1 METEFESM
9 PRQREVLR
17 GLEPVV
23 GDNLCLLAPI
33 EKAWQPADY
42 LPDLSAEDWHERLK
56 LLREPAR
63 GLSDPVLVVLVAGMI
78 TEEALPNYSV
88 SLNHLAEDNTGTTD
102 RPWAKWMR
110 VDRRGEPP
118 RRSAQRLLAPD
129 RRVNMRAVEVTIH
142 NLLASGFSARSWPDL
157 YGGLVYTSFQERA
170 TKVSHANVGRLAAKQ
185 GDSAL
190 DAICRRIAG
199 DEARH
204 EMFYTTLMG
213 HVMDQD
219 PEGGLVT
226 MMSILRRM
234 ISMPGRLMFDG
245 KDPDLFDHFAGVAQ
259 RLGVYTA
266 ADYARIVEHLVATWK
281 VAARA
286 VSGKAAR
293 PRNTSASMPKNAIPS
308 RLNSPT
314 ASPSTPPSASVG
326 SSTGRRER

>member
-1 METEFESM
+1 MGTEFDSM
-9 PRQREVLR
+9 PNQRQVLR
-17 GLEPVV
+17 GLEVVV
-23 GDNLCLLAPI
+23 GDNLCLLAPLG
-33 EKAWQPADY
+33 KAWQPADY
-42 LPDLSAEDWHERLK
+42 LPDLSAEDWHEQIKRF
-56 LLREPAR
+56 REPAR
-63 GLSDPVLVVLVAGMI
+63 GLSDQVLVVLVAGMV

-110 VDRRGEPP
+110 GWTAEENRHGDLLN
-118 RRSAQRLLAPD
+118 AYLRLTG
-129 RRVNMRAVEVTIH
+129 RVNMRAVEITIH

-170 TKVSHANVGRLAAKQ
+170 TKISHANLARLAAAQ

-190 DAICRRIAG
+190 DGICRRIAG

-219 PEGGLVT
+219 PNGGLVA

-234 ISMPGRLMFDG
+234 VTMPGRLMFDG
-245 KDPDLFDHFAGVAQ
+245 KDPDLFDNFAAVAQ

-266 ADYARIVEHLVATWK
+266 GDYARVVEHLVTTWK

-293 PRNTSASMPKNAIPS
+293 AQEYLCKHAERCHSAAEKMADSMAVQEP
-308 RLNSPT
+308 
-314 ASPSTPPSASVG
+314 VG
-326 SSTGRRER
+326 FSWIFDRQV

>member
-1 METEFESM
+1 METEIDLM
-9 PRQREVLR
+9 PAQREVLR
-17 GLEPVV
+17 GLETVV

-33 EKAWQPADY
+33 EKAWQPTDY
-42 LPDLSAEDWHERLK
+42 LPDLSAEDWHEQVKR
-56 LLREPAR
+56 LREPAR
-63 GLSDPVLVVLVAGMI
+63 GLSDQVLVVLVAGMI

-110 VDRRGEPP
+110 GWTAEENRHGDLLN
-118 RRSAQRLLAPD
+118 AYLRLTG
-129 RRVNMRAVEVTIH
+129 RVNMHAVEVTVH

-170 TKVSHANVGRLAAKQ
+170 TKVSHINTGKLAAKQ
-185 GDSAL
+185 GDPAL
-190 DAICRRIAG
+190 DGICRRIAG

-219 PEGGLVT
+219 PEGGLVA

-234 ISMPGRLMFDG
+234 VSMPGRLMFDG

-266 ADYARIVEHLVATWK
+266 GDYAQIVAHLVTTWNVAT
-281 VAARA
+281 RT

-293 PRNTSASMPKNAIPS
+293 AQEYLCKHAERCHSVAAKLSDSMS
-308 RLNSPT
+308 VH
-314 ASPSTPPSASVG
+314 TPFGFSWIFDRQA
-326 SSTGRRER
+326 